1 MNYSVKVENVIKT
14 YPSGKKD
21 KVTAL
26 DNISFQVEQ
35 GQLFGL
41 IGPDGAGKSSLFR
54 IMVTLLLADSGSVTV
69 EGIDVVKDYM
79 KIRQISGY
87 MPGRFS
93 LYQDLSVEENLSF
106 FATVF
111 NTSVKE
117 NYELIRDIYV
127 QLEPFRNR
135 KAGALSGGMK
145 QKLAL
150 CCALIHRPKILF
162 LDEPTTGVDAVSRVE
177 FWDMLKK
184 LKTDGITILVSTAYM
199 DEASRCDHIALINNG
214 KILATDTPEGIS
226 RSFGET
232 LWAIKH
238 PDMYGL
244 LNQLRSTDL
253 VHSAYP
259 SGEYHH
265 ITLNDKER
273 IDILVQNLDHQGFTG
288 STYMEIEPNVE
299 DVFMKKMK

>member
-1 MNYSVKVENVIKT
+1 
-14 YPSGKKD
+14 
-21 KVTAL
+21 
-26 DNISFQVEQ
+26 
-35 GQLFGL
+35 
-41 IGPDGAGKSSLFR
+41 
-54 IMVTLLLADSGSVTV
+54 
-69 EGIDVVKDYM
+69 
-79 KIRQISGY
+79 
-87 MPGRFS
+87 
-93 LYQDLSVEENLSF
+93 
-106 FATVF
+106 
-111 NTSVKE
+111 
-117 NYELIRDIYV
+117 
-127 QLEPFRNR
+127 
-135 KAGALSGGMK
+135 MK

-184 LKTDGITILVSTAYM
+184 LKAEGITILVSTAYM

-244 LNQLRSTDL
+244 LNQLRSMKQIGA
-253 VHSAYP
+253 VYP

-265 ITLNDKER
+265 LTLHTKNQMNELVNDLE
-273 IDILVQNLDHQGFTG
+273 IQGFRG
-288 STYMEIEPNVE
+288 ANYMEIEANVE
-299 DVFMKKMK
+299 DVFMKQMK

>member
-1 MNYSVKVENVIKT
+1 MNYSVIVDQVTKT

-21 KVTAL
+21 KITAL
-26 DNISFQVEQ
+26 DQISFSVEQ

-54 IMVTLLLADSGSVTV
+54 IMVTLLLADNGDVKV
-69 EGIDVVKDYM
+69 EGMDVVKDFM
-79 KIRQISGY
+79 KIREICGY
-87 MPGRFS
+87 MPGKFS

-111 NTSVKE
+111 NTSITS
-117 NYELIRDIYV
+117 NYSLIKDIYV
-127 QLEPFRNR
+127 QLEPFKHRM
-135 KAGALSGGMK
+135 AGALSGGMK

-150 CCALIHRPKILF
+150 CCALIHRPKVLF

-184 LKTDGITILVSTAYM
+184 LKAEGITILVSTAYM
-199 DEASRCDHIALINNG
+199 DEASRCDDIALINNG
-214 KILATDTPEGIS
+214 KILARDNPENIS
-226 RSFGET
+226 QSFGET

-244 LNQLRSTDL
+244 LMQLRRNEFIR
-253 VHSAYP
+253 SAYP

-265 ITLNDKER
+265 ITLNKQQAMEEMVTV
-273 IDILVQNLDHQGFTG
+273 LKQTG
-288 STYMEIEPNVE
+288 YGEAVYKEIEPGVE
-299 DVFMKKMK
+299 DVFMKRMV

>member
-1 MNYSVKVENVIKT
+1 MNYSVIVDNVVKT

-26 DNISFQVEQ
+26 DQISFQVEK
-35 GQLFGL
+35 GELFGL
-41 IGPDGAGKSSLFR
+41 IGPDGAGKTSLFR
-54 IMVTLLLADSGSVTV
+54 IMVTLLLADSGSVIV
-69 EGIDVVKDYM
+69 EGTDVVKDYM
-79 KIRQISGY
+79 KIRSISGY
-87 MPGRFS
+87 MPGKFS

-111 NTSVKE
+111 NTTIQE

-127 QLEPFRNR
+127 QLEPFKTR

-150 CCALIHRPKILF
+150 CCSLIHRPEVLF

-184 LKTDGITILVSTAYM
+184 LKSEGITILVSTAYM
-199 DEASRCDHIALINNG
+199 DEASRCDNIALINNG
-214 KILATDTPEGIS
+214 KILARDTPEGIS
-226 RSFGET
+226 KSFGET

-244 LNQLRSTDL
+244 LNQLRGSSMI
-253 VHSAYP
+253 HAAYP

-265 ITLNDKER
+265 LTLQDHRTMDE
-273 IDILVQNLDHQGFTG
+273 LVADLSIQGFQE
-288 STYMEIEPNVE
+288 SSYKEIEPNVE

>member
-1 MNYSVKVENVIKT
+1 MNYSVIVEDVIKT

-21 KVTAL
+21 KLTAL
-26 DNISFQVEQ
+26 DQISFQVEK

-54 IMVTLLLADSGSVTV
+54 IMITLLLADSGKVTV
-69 EGIDVVKDYM
+69 EGLDVVKDFM
-79 KIRQISGY
+79 KIREISGY

-93 LYQDLSVEENLSF
+93 LYQDLSVEENLEF

-111 NTSVKE
+111 NTTIKE

-127 QLEPFRNR
+127 QLEPFKNR

-150 CCALIHRPKILF
+150 CCALIHRPQILF

-177 FWDMLKK
+177 FWDMLQK
-184 LKTDGITILVSTAYM
+184 LKSEGITILVSTAYM
-199 DEASRCDHIALINNG
+199 DEASRCDQIALINNG
-214 KILATDTPEGIS
+214 KILASDTPEGIS
-226 RSFGET
+226 RGFGEP

-238 PDMYGL
+238 ADMFGL
-244 LNQLRSTDL
+244 LNKLRQSKQVGT
-253 VHSAYP
+253 VYP

-265 ITLNDKER
+265 LTL
-273 IDILVQNLDHQGFTG
+273 IPGADINEMAADLEVHGVGKTTWHEVN
-288 STYMEIEPNVE
+288 PNVE

>member
-1 MNYSVKVENVIKT
+1 MQNSVIVDNVVKT

-21 KVTAL
+21 KLIAL
-26 DNISFQVEQ
+26 DRISFQVEQ

-54 IMVTLLLADSGSVTV
+54 IMVTLLLADSGSVMV
-69 EGIDVVKDYM
+69 EGIDVVKGYM
-79 KIRQISGY
+79 KIREISGY

-127 QLEPFRNR
+127 QLEPFKDR

-244 LNQLRSTDL
+244 LNQLRSIDL
-253 VHSAYP
+253 VHAAYP

-265 ITLNDKER
+265 ITLHNKEQ
-273 IDILVQNLDHQGFTG
+273 IDVLVQKLDHQGFTG